1 MPLEQVQIKKIVIS
15 ENRMRKNFDSQVIID
30 MQEEFSKPQGMINPI
45 TLIDK
50 GDTFELITGET
61 RFRAVKALA
70 EIGIGSYY
78 NGADVPAGFIMATVY
93 PDTLTELEKLEIE
106 FSENVLRAQFT
117 LAEKTSAEARLIK
130 LRQIQL
136 NVASGKLDASQITE
150 ETVDNMS
157 SIEVSLE
164 AKMDIAKA
172 TYGEV
177 SPSAVRKM
185 TDTLT
190 IDSALKSGGDLAKEL
205 ESATSTS
212 QALKMIDRHS
222 RKESAKILAQTVGTN
237 FSNKMHTLIKGDAIT
252 EMRVLHSSGVKFTCC
267 LTDPPYGIG
276 ADNFAN
282 APADGA
288 VRKLHSY
295 DDSLASWQKFMPL
308 ALKGMTALMEREA
321 HVYLFCDIRR
331 FPLLANYL
339 SSVGD
344 PDNPWEIAQTPIIM
358 PKPPQ
363 YGLVPNPGFT
373 PRRTYEVILF
383 AWRGKKR
390 EYGLIPDVLPT
401 SQILAGTLH
410 GAEKPIDVLEILLK
424 RSCLAGDHVLDFT
437 CGSGSVFEAAHNLK
451 IKATGIE
458 IDETSFGLSTQRI
471 KKLI

>member
-1 MPLEQVQIKKIVIS
+1 MSLTQIRIAKIKIA
-15 ENRMRKNFDSQVIID
+15 ETRMRKTFDSQIIID
-30 MQEEFSKPQGMINPI
+30 MQEEFSKPQGMLNPI
-45 TLIDK
+45 TVIQK
-50 GDTFELITGET
+50 GETYELLAGET
-61 RFRAVKALA
+61 RLKAVKAL
-70 EIGIGSYY
+70 EELGISSYY
-78 NGADVPAGFIMATVY
+78 NGQEVPSGYIMATVY
-93 PDTLTELEKLEIE
+93 PNTLNELEKLEIE
-106 FSENVLRAQFT
+106 FSENALRSQFT
-117 LAEKTSAEARLIK
+117 LVEKTSAEARLIK
-130 LRQIQL
+130 LRQVQL
-136 NVASGKLDASQITE
+136 NVASGKLDISQISE
-150 ETVDNMS
+150 ETVDNLAN
-157 SIEVSLE
+157 IEVSLE

-190 IDSALKSGGDLAKEL
+190 IDSALKSGGELAKEL
-205 ESATSTS
+205 EGAATTS

-222 RKESAKILAQTVGTN
+222 RKEVAKTLAQTVGTN
-237 FSNKMHTLIKGDAIT
+237 FSSKMHTLIKGDAVT
-252 EMRVLHSSGVKFTCC
+252 EMRVLQSSGVKFTCC

-276 ADNFAN
+276 ADTFAN
-282 APADGA
+282 APNDGA

-295 DDSLASWQKFMPL
+295 DDSFNSWQKFMPL
-308 ALKGMTALMEREA
+308 ALKGMTALMEKEA

-339 SSVGD
+339 SSVSA
-344 PDNPWEIAQTPIIM
+344 PENPWEIAQTPIIM

-373 PRRTYEVILF
+373 PRRTYEAILF

-390 EYGLIPDVLPT
+390 EYNLIPDVLPT

-424 RSCLAGDHVLDFT
+424 RSCLAGDSVLDFT
-437 CGSGSVFEAAHNLK
+437 CGSGSIFEAAHNLK
-451 IKATGIE
+451 VKATGIE